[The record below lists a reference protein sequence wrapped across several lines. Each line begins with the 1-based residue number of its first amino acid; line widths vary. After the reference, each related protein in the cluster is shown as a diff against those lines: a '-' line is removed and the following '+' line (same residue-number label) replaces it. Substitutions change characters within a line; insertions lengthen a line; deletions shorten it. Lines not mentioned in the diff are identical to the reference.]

1 MEDEYIG
8 MFDEMDDLDED
19 EDPAD
24 YDDDEPEDDEDEDDR
39 RVLKAKKTPSH

>member
-24 YDDDEPEDDEDEDDR
+24 YDDDEPEDDKDIDDR

>member
-8 MFDEMDDLDED
+8 MFDED

-24 YDDDEPEDDEDEDDR
+24 YDDDEPEDDEDDR